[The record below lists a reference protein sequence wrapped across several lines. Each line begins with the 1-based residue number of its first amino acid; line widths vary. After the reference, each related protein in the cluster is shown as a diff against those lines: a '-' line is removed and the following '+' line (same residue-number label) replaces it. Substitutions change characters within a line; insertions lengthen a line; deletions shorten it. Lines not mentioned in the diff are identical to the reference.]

1 MNIFHPEIVR
11 IGNRRYRKNPY
22 TFAFQETNSPLAP
35 YVEETPEHY
44 EQAEADDNDEPC
56 DLVNCG
62 VESKPRRDNEDYRGI
77 EKLNDNSF
85 KLTMLVHESY
95 FGFLIGRNGEKKLKL
110 ENETKTKIKIPK
122 RGGGDWLII
131 EAANKSSIAKCRDRI
146 ELLIYNARHQ
156 KSFTHLLTFPLIFPA
171 LKDKFNQFQIEV
183 LKKCMDDRGI
193 DESIFQFP
201 DKLHLTICTAVLLN
215 KDEIDQACDLL
226 DEWRSGCDKNLTNPK
241 ALRVNIRGLEYMNDD
256 PSSVDVLYAKVV
268 SESRPSPIQT
278 IADDLMNK
286 LCDSGLSKKQYNSE
300 QVKLHATVI
309 NSLKRQDN
317 SCSAEP
323 TTKKERESF
332 DARNILK
339 HFGDYDFGHY
349 VLNEIHLSLRFS
361 VAPNGYYECVHKIK
375 L

>member
-22 TFAFQETNSPLAP
+22 TFAFQETNAPLAP
-35 YVEETPEHY
+35 YVEETS
-44 EQAEADDNDEPC
+44 EQYKEEEAYDIDEPC
-56 DLVNCG
+56 DLVTCG
-62 VESKPRRDNEDYRGI
+62 AETKPRCDEEDYRGI
-77 EKLNDNSF
+77 EMLNENSF

-131 EAANKSSIAKCRDRI
+131 EATNKSSIAKCRDRI

-156 KSFTHLLTFPLIFPA
+156 KSFTHLLTFPLIFSA

-215 KDEIDQACDLL
+215 KDEIGQACDLL
-226 DEWRSGCDKNLTNPK
+226 DDWKSQCDNNLTNSK

-256 PSSVDVLYAKVV
+256 PSCVDVLYA
-268 SESRPSPIQT
+268 S
-278 IADDLMNK
+278 IAA
-286 LCDSGLSKKQYNSE
+286 CYHSYFC
-300 QVKLHATVI
+300 HI
-309 NSLKRQDN
+309 
-317 SCSAEP
+317 
-323 TTKKERESF
+323 
-332 DARNILK
+332 
-339 HFGDYDFGHY
+339 
-349 VLNEIHLSLRFS
+349 
-361 VAPNGYYECVHKIK
+361 
-375 L
+375 